1 MFKVNFLEY
10 KQTLTKFLKKKH
22 LRYGIPFI
30 LFCIGGSFG
39 LSRVTDVRY
48 KYRKVSSVRDEAKH
62 EGLNLRKPEELT
74 LESQYEKLKNQLD
87 IDHWENKRIERPWE
101 EGVEKNAEKS

>member
-1 MFKVNFLEY
+1 MGS
-10 KQTLTKFLKKKH
+10 H
-22 LRYGIPFI
+22 LYYFVSVVLLDYHVLQI
-30 LFCIGGSFG
+30 
-39 LSRVTDVRY
+39 Y